1 MTNVLLLTLALAL
14 SAGTD
19 FQLQTTDGQTYYGE
33 LAGLDAR
40 GVDFQTPQKKLTIP
54 LGRLSD
60 ISRVTKPQPPAAR
73 PTVWIEL
80 VDGSQLV
87 GQRYTVADR
96 QATLELGSKQTLELP
111 TAIIADVRFQQLE
124 GDLAAQWAKI
134 SASTAAGDLIVVHK
148 KGALDFQPGAL
159 GDITDT
165 TVAFTLDD
173 ETLQVKRSKVA
184 GLVYYHAARDELPT
198 SICQL
203 VDAAGSRLEVAE
215 ANLADGSLRVT
226 TPAGLKREL
235 PLSEVAALTARVQY
249 LSDLEPE
256 SASWLGFVSGPNVPD
271 AVKGWFRPRF
281 NQAVDGGELKLGGT
295 VFAKGVAMCSRTEL
309 VYRLPP
315 GEFKRLMAVAGID
328 ARARPAGAV
337 RLLIYGDEK
346 PLIASDV
353 LGTDEPLSIDV
364 DLTGVSRL
372 KIVADFG
379 PGGEVMDLFDLCDAR
394 ILQ

>member
-1 MTNVLLLTLALAL
+1 MILNAFLLSLAVA
-14 SAGTD
+14 AGGD
-19 FQLQTTDGQTYYGE
+19 FQLQTIDGQTYYGE
-33 LAGLDAR
+33 LTGLDAR
-40 GVDFQTPQKKLTIP
+40 GVAFQTPQKKLTIP
-54 LGRLSD
+54 LGQLSD
-60 ISRVTKPQPPAAR
+60 VSRVTKPQPPAAR
-73 PTVWIEL
+73 PEVWIEL
-80 VDGSQLV
+80 VDGSQLA
-87 GQRYTVADR
+87 GLRYTVADR
-96 QATLELGSKQTLELP
+96 RASLELTSEQTIELS
-111 TAIIADVRFQQLE
+111 TTIIADVRFQQFDGE
-124 GDLAAQWAKI
+124 LASQWAKI
-134 SASTAAGDLIVVHK
+134 TASQATGDLIVVRK
-148 KGALDFQPGAL
+148 KSALDFQGGAL

-173 ETLQVKRSKVA
+173 ELLQVKRSKVA
-184 GLVYYHAARDELPT
+184 GLVYYHAAREELPG

-215 ANLADGSLRVT
+215 AKLADGSLRVT

-235 PLSEVAALTARVQY
+235 PLDQVAALTARVQY

-295 VFAKGVAMCSRTEL
+295 VFAKGIAMSSRTEL

-315 GEFKRLMAVAGID
+315 GEFKRLVAVAGID
-328 ARARPAGAV
+328 ARSRPAGAV
-337 RLLIYGDEK
+337 RLLVYGDEK
-346 PLIASDV
+346 PLIERDIF
-353 LGTDEPLSIDV
+353 GTAEPATIDV

>member
-1 MTNVLLLTLALAL
+1 MILNAFILTAALAAN
-14 SAGTD
+14 SD

-33 LAGLDAR
+33 LT
-40 GVDFQTPQKKLTIP
+40 GVDAQGVAFQTPQKRLTIP

-60 ISRVTKPQPPAAR
+60 VSRVTKPRPPAAR

-80 VDGSQLV
+80 VDGSQLI
-87 GQRYTVADR
+87 GQHYTVADR
-96 QATLELGSKQTLELP
+96 RAKLQLTSDQTLELP
-111 TAIIADVRFQQLE
+111 TAIIADVRVQQLD
-124 GDLAAQWAKI
+124 GDLASQWAKI
-134 SASTAAGDLIVVHK
+134 TANPAAGDLIVVHK

-184 GLVYYHAARDELPT
+184 GLVYYHAARDELPV

-203 VDAAGSRLEVAE
+203 VDAGGSRLEVAE
-215 ANLADGSLRVT
+215 ARLAAGSLRVT
-226 TPAGLKREL
+226 TPAGLKHEL

-256 SASWLGFVSGPNVPD
+256 SASWLGFVSGPNMPD
-271 AVKGWFRPRF
+271 AVKQWFRPRF

-315 GEFKRLMAVAGID
+315 GEFKRLLAVAGID
-328 ARARPAGAV
+328 ARARPAGSV

-346 PLIASDV
+346 TLVESDV
-353 LGTDEPLSIDV
+353 LGTHEPLAIDV